1 MRAIAIVLITSIFA
15 IGIPGANAQQR
26 SSAGAQSTRAEEA
39 DAWRKVA
46 ETIPLGSKVKVQI
59 ADGKRVNGTLMRVDG
74 DAIMLKRNT
83 RRPEP
88 AYTVPFT
95 EMAKLERDQANG
107 GMHIARAIGVGLAAG
122 AGVFF
127 SLVLI
132 ALQMD

>member
-1 MRAIAIVLITSIFA
+1 MRAMAIVLITSIFA
-15 IGIPGANAQQR
+15 IGIPGASAQQGL
-26 SSAGAQSTRAEEA
+26 AAAAQRAQADEA

-46 ETIPLGSKVKVQI
+46 EAIPLGSKVKVQI

-83 RRPEP
+83 RRPEA
-88 AYTVPFT
+88 AYTVPFA
-95 EMAKLERDQANG
+95 EVARLERDQANG